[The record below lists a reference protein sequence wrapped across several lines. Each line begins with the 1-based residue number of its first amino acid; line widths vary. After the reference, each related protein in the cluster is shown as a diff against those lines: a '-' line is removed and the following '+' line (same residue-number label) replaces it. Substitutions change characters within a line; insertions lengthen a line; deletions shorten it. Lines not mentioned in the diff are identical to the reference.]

1 MHTNWASTP
10 TRSTRRLL
18 GALLAALLLLRSPGS
33 LLHPQFWAED
43 GTLFFQEAFNRG
55 FLPTLLQPASG
66 YLHSFPRLIAGLSQ
80 FFPMEMAPLV
90 FNLAAFVAQLLP
102 ALYLLS
108 SRMAPLVPSFPARV
122 AAALLLVSLPASYET
137 HANLTNSHWHLALT
151 SVCILV
157 AQPAAN
163 ARVRALEA
171 LGAGLIALT
180 GPFSILLLP
189 LLAPRLFKVVKRLAP
204 LRGQVAAVVLA
215 AGAAIQ
221 LVFAAASGRIGSAAA
236 PTGALSLQEVATVVS
251 MHAFFNAVFGINGF
265 AGFYQALPPVAYGL
279 GLLALAFLLFVAV
292 RDRVRPLLILFYL
305 AALTVTLSL
314 LFPLNDLRLWLHPE
328 AGPRYFLFACAFVDF
343 SILRLAC
350 SARPSRFVGYA
361 LLAAVVAVGVP
372 SDFFHPV
379 QPDVRWSDHVAVFRS
394 LPAGTDFYVPV
405 VPLYHEG
412 MVLHKKSTDRG
423 PSPLSRLR
431 PVPSSTPNEYSLG
444 RPASV
449 GLNAAGNDRYLSVTG
464 WAVDGA
470 AQGRAGGVFVIIDDK
485 VFPAVCGLPSDIR
498 GGGRPCV
505 DCGFSRLIPI
515 AEIGPGPHELS
526 TVVVTRDGTGYY
538 RPAAP
543 RTFTT
548 GDFFP

>member
-18 GALLAALLLLRSPGS
+18 GAFFAALLLLRSPGS

-43 GTLFFQEAFNRG
+43 GALFFQEAFNRG

-66 YLHSFPRLIAGLSQ
+66 YLHSFPRLVAGLSQ
-80 FFPMEMAPLV
+80 LFPMEMAPLV
-90 FNLAAFVAQLLP
+90 FNLAAFLVQLVP
-102 ALYLLS
+102 AFYLIS
-108 SRMAPLVPSFPARV
+108 PRMAHLIPSFPARA
-122 AAALLLVSLPASYET
+122 AAALLLVALPASYET

-151 SVCILV
+151 AVCILV
-157 AQPAAN
+157 AQRAAN

-189 LLAPRLFKVVKRLAP
+189 ALAPRLIGVAKRAGP
-204 LRGQVAAVVLA
+204 LRDQIAAIVFA

-221 LVFAAASGRIGSAAA
+221 LVFAAASGRIGGAAA
-236 PTGALSLQEVATVVS
+236 PTGTLSIQEVLTVVS
-251 MHAFFNAVFGINGF
+251 MHTFFNAVFGINGF
-265 AGFYQALPPVAYGL
+265 ARFHQALPPIAYGF
-279 GLLALAFLLFVAV
+279 GLLALAFLLFVAA

-305 AALTVTLSL
+305 AALTVALSL
-314 LFPLNDLRLWLHPE
+314 LFPLNDLRLWLHPA
-328 AGPRYFLFACAFVDF
+328 AGPRYFLFACIFVDF

-379 QPDVRWSDHVAVFRS
+379 QPDVRWPDQVAVFRS
-394 LPAGTDFYVPV
+394 LPPGSDFYVPV

-412 MVLHKKSTDRG
+412 MVLHKTSPHRG
-423 PSPLSRLR
+423 PSPLARLR
-431 PVPSSTPNEYSLG
+431 PVPSTTPNESSLS
-444 RPASV
+444 RPAV
-449 GLNAAGNDRYLSVTG
+449 IGLNAAGNDRYLSVTG
-464 WAVDGA
+464 WAIDGA
-470 AQGRAGGVFVIIDDK
+470 AQGPAGGVFVIIDDK
-485 VFPAVCGLPSDIR
+485 VFPAVYGLPSDVR
-498 GGGRPCV
+498 GAAGPC
-505 DCGFSRLIPI
+505 DECGFSRMIPI

-538 RPAAP
+538 QPAAP
-543 RTFTT
+543 RTFATSQ
-548 GDFFP
+548 FFP